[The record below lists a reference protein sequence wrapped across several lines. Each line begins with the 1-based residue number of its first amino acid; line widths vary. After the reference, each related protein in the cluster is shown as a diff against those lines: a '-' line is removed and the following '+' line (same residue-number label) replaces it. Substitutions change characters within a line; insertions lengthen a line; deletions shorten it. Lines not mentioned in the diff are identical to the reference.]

1 MQLFELVKPRVAII
15 FGSVLMLALLFG
27 VACGSAAPAEQTVPA
42 PAEPAAA
49 EPAAAA
55 PAAAEPAAASAQ
67 QPAPTA
73 VPQAA
78 VQPEVASAEVHPGKV
93 TWMVGSFANERMTY
107 CLAGGGG
114 HDYGRQI
121 HAFLIETT
129 VQDGA
134 RVITP
139 GIAEKWEVTPDGR
152 SWTVTVRDGVR
163 FNDGSLLT
171 PEDVLWTFKWA
182 IGEQASEYSTGG
194 GCLSQ
199 SQLTESFEQTAP
211 NQITVTYKETYATF
225 VDAFS
230 QSTGTWIGTVYPAG
244 LGEGSSVLHDEEVE
258 SAYDRNPV
266 GAGQFRLVRH
276 VASDLMEFE
285 RFEDHYYHPENG
297 LPENRRP
304 QFTTLE
310 LRLVPEQATRVAAL
324 RADEADIAPVS
335 LGARGQ
341 VEAGGGRVLFG
352 QEGAF
357 FFARLLGCW
366 EAHLPCHDI
375 RVRQAMNYAVDRASM
390 RDKLYGGPEALQT
403 KGFPNVTPSTIGY
416 TPELDPWEYN
426 PDKARQLM
434 TEAGYAVPGS
444 SGGKEFG
451 KLIINTWP
459 SSAVPNMPD
468 AAQFVAETWQEV
480 LGIDAEV
487 RVSEEAAVK
496 KLTRLTEDAYGQ
508 VLFRDNETRL
518 DGSSMLNGG
527 YGRNPD
533 RPDRSSRDPDV
544 VALAKEIRGIIEPDE
559 RTRRVAEFYLRAR
572 DESNELM
579 MGYVNIPWGVSSR
592 VLTWEPYPLAFYVNS
607 VHTITLAE

>member
-1 MQLFELVKPRVAII
+1 MPFYYDFPGDRSEAHRREIQVWTLCRFHLPHGIGNYMGRLGLFELVKPRVAVL
-15 FGSVLMLALLFG
+15 FGSVLVLALLIG

-55 PAAAEPAAASAQ
+55 PAAEPAAAAPAAAAPAAASAQ

-244 LGEGSSVLHDEEVE
+244 LGEGPQSCMTRLWSRPTTAIP
-258 SAYDRNPV
+258 SA
-266 GAGQFRLVRH
+266 
-276 VASDLMEFE
+276 
-285 RFEDHYYHPENG
+285 
-297 LPENRRP
+297 
-304 QFTTLE
+304 
-310 LRLVPEQATRVAAL
+310 
-324 RADEADIAPVS
+324 
-335 LGARGQ
+335 
-341 VEAGGGRVLFG
+341 
-352 QEGAF
+352 
-357 FFARLLGCW
+357 
-366 EAHLPCHDI
+366 
-375 RVRQAMNYAVDRASM
+375 RAS
-390 RDKLYGGPEALQT
+390 
-403 KGFPNVTPSTIGY
+403 S
-416 TPELDPWEYN
+416 
-426 PDKARQLM
+426 
-434 TEAGYAVPGS
+434 GS
-444 SGGKEFG
+444 FG
-451 KLIINTWP
+451 TSP
-459 SSAVPNMPD
+459 P
-468 AAQFVAETWQEV
+468 T
-480 LGIDAEV
+480 
-487 RVSEEAAVK
+487 
-496 KLTRLTEDAYGQ
+496 
-508 VLFRDNETRL
+508 
-518 DGSSMLNGG
+518 
-527 YGRNPD
+527 
-533 RPDRSSRDPDV
+533 
-544 VALAKEIRGIIEPDE
+544 
-559 RTRRVAEFYLRAR
+559 
-572 DESNELM
+572 
-579 MGYVNIPWGVSSR
+579 
-592 VLTWEPYPLAFYVNS
+592 
-607 VHTITLAE
+607 

>member
-1 MQLFELVKPRVAII
+1 MQLFEFVKPRVAVL

-27 VACGSAAPAEQTVPA
+27 VACGSAAPAEQTA
-42 PAEPAAA
+42 
-49 EPAAAA
+49 PAAAA
-55 PAAAEPAAASAQ
+55 PAAAAPAAAAPAAASAQ

-78 VQPEVASAEVHPGKV
+78 AQPEVASAEVHPGKV
-93 TWMVGSFANERMTY
+93 IWMVGSFANERMTY

-121 HAFLIETT
+121 HSFLIDSTLK
-129 VQDGA
+129 DGA
-134 RVITP
+134 RVLTP

-152 SWTVTVRDGVR
+152 SWTVTVRDGVP
-163 FNDGSLLT
+163 FNDGTMLT

-244 LGEGSSVLHDEEVE
+244 LGEGSSVLHDEAVE

-285 RFEDHYYHPENG
+285 RFEDHYYHPDNG

-324 RADEADIAPVS
+324 RANEADIAPVS
-335 LGARGQ
+335 LGARKQ

-559 RTRRVAEFYLRAR
+559 RTRRVAEFYVRAR

>member
-1 MQLFELVKPRVAII
+1 
-15 FGSVLMLALLFG
+15 MLIG
-27 VACGSAAPAEQTVPA
+27 VACGSAAPAEP
-42 PAEPAAA
+42 PEPAAA

-55 PAAAEPAAASAQ
+55 AQ

-78 VQPEVASAEVHPGKV
+78 AQPAAQPEVATAEVHPGKV
-93 TWMVGSFANERMTY
+93 IWMVGSFANERMTY
-107 CLAGGGG
+107 CLAVGGG

-121 HAFLIETT
+121 HSFLIDSTLK
-129 VQDGA
+129 DGA
-134 RVITP
+134 RVLTP

-152 SWTVTVRDGVR
+152 SWTVTVRDGVP
-163 FNDGSLLT
+163 FNDGTMLT